1 MSAGGKEAALGL
13 RCRSIRR
20 DKLLPLTRARDAR
33 VSASTIRRFG
43 CFGSC
48 MVSGRSSH
56 NATTRRAI
64 GKGIAR
70 ISEAYGLKISGPFR
84 TKIIRGKTWRDLSP
98 AETSLLLA
106 CDACEDL

>member
-43 CFGSC
+43 CFGNC
-48 MVSGRSSH
+48 MVSGRSPH

-64 GKGIAR
+64 SK
-70 ISEAYGLKISGPFR
+70 AYAQKYWGPISGQNE
-84 TKIIRGKTWRDLSP
+84 RGKTWPDFSLARP
-98 AETSLLLA
+98 AQT
-106 CDACEDL
+106 